1 MNHSNIVES
10 STNPSKGRMLPARR
24 GNLLVGCGVVLL
36 ILIILVGVGAYFVYS
51 NVRGWTAD
59 ASTKAIDKMLT
70 EAQIDPA
77 EHAEIMVHVESLM
90 TRFEDGDIEWNQLGQ
105 VVEQLAKSPVISSAM
120 VISIDRLYVAQSELP
135 EEEKAQARI
144 DLARYTQG
152 LFDKSIEPDS
162 INDVLEPAITHSPDD
177 NDIRLNLKIDENGRT
192 ITALKSADQVSTE
205 ELREL
210 IASAK
215 ALADEAGV
223 TETPEPVDLSDEVQ
237 KAIGIALGEIAQ
249 DVDVEVEADE
259 PATDEPADPA
269 MPQDDDG
276 P

>member
-1 MNHSNIVES
+1 
-10 STNPSKGRMLPARR
+10 
-24 GNLLVGCGVVLL
+24 
-36 ILIILVGVGAYFVYS
+36 
-51 NVRGWTAD
+51 
-59 ASTKAIDKMLT
+59 
-70 EAQIDPA
+70 
-77 EHAEIMVHVESLM
+77 M

>member
-10 STNPSKGRMLPARR
+10 STNPSKGQILPARR

-36 ILIILVGVGAYFVYS
+36 VLIILVGVGAYFVIS
-51 NVRGWTAD
+51 NIRGWTAD
-59 ASTKAIDKMLT
+59 ASTKAIDQMLT
-70 EAQIDPA
+70 EAKIDPN

-90 TRFEDGDIEWNQLGQ
+90 TRFEDGEIEWVQLGQ
-105 VVEQLAKSPVISSAM
+105 VAEQLAQSPVVPSAM
-120 VISIDRLYVAQSELP
+120 VISIDRLYIAQSEL
-135 EEEKAQARI
+135 EDEEKAQARV
-144 DLARYTQG
+144 DLARYMQG
-152 LFDKSIEPDS
+152 LFDKTIDPDTM
-162 INDVLEPAITHSPDD
+162 NDVLEPAITHSPDD
-177 NDIRLNLKIDENGRT
+177 DDIRLNLKLDENGRT

-210 IASAK
+210 IANAK

-223 TETPEPVDLSDEVQ
+223 TENPEPVDLSDEVQ
-237 KAIGIALGEIAQ
+237 KAIATALGEIAP

-269 MPQDDDG
+269 EPQDNDG

>member
-269 MPQDDDG
+269 MPQDDDS

>member
-10 STNPSKGRMLPARR
+10 STNPSKGRILPARR

-36 ILIILVGVGAYFVYS
+36 VLIILVGVGAYFVIS

-59 ASTKAIDKMLT
+59 ASTKAIDQMLT
-70 EAQIDPA
+70 EAKIDPN

-90 TRFEDGDIEWNQLGQ
+90 TRFEDGEIEWVQLGQ
-105 VVEQLAKSPVISSAM
+105 VAEQLAQSPVVPSAM
-120 VISIDRLYVAQSELP
+120 VISIDRLYIAQSEL
-135 EEEKAQARI
+135 EDEEKAQARV

-152 LFDKSIEPDS
+152 LFDKSIEPDTM
-162 INDVLEPAITHSPDD
+162 NDVLEPAITHSPDD
-177 NDIRLNLKIDENGRT
+177 DDIRLNLKIDENGRT

-210 IASAK
+210 IANAK

-223 TETPEPVDLSDEVQ
+223 TESPEPVDLSDEVQ
-237 KAIGIALGEIAQ
+237 KAIATALGEIAP
-249 DVDVEVEADE
+249 DVDVEVEVDE
-259 PATDEPADPA
+259 PAAEEPADPA
-269 MPQDDDG
+269 EPQDNDG